1 MYDHFV
7 SVILQ
12 DTESKIMVLR
22 KVKEILEA
30 ELMTSED
37 GLDVE
42 IQMACGADLMSDVL
56 AFSKSESLLLTGLT
70 NPQVIHTAEIAEI
83 KAVCFVRGKRPQV
96 ETVEMAE
103 DKGIPLLCTSLPM
116 FESCGRLYSH
126 NVLGCSQVEE

>member
-1 MYDHFV
+1 
-7 SVILQ
+7 
-12 DTESKIMVLR
+12 MVLR

-30 ELMTSED
+30 ELLTSTD

-42 IQMACGADLMSDVL
+42 IKMACGADLMSDVL

-83 KAVCFVRGKRPQV
+83 KAVCFVRGKRPPA
-96 ETVEMAE
+96 ETVELAQ

-116 FESCGRLYSH
+116 YESCGRLYSH
-126 NVLGCSQVEE
+126 NVPGCSQVEE